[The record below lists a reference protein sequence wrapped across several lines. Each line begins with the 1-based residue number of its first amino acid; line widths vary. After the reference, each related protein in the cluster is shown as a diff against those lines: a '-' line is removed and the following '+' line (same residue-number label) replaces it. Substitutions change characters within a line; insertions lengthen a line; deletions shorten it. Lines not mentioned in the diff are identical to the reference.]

1 MKRTMSASS
10 RRKIAAFQR
19 ARWAKWEGGEKA
31 AYLMQDADLTVRGA
45 WSEVFGNEEALGY

>member
-1 MKRTMSASS
+1 MSASS